1 MRMFENSANYCK
13 KKKSFENAS
22 EKHQDISQKEKKAK
36 AAIWLRMIF
45 KSSRGRKTKP
55 SWV

>member
-55 SWV
+55 S